1 MPTPIDPTRLPGL
14 RKALEQ
20 FEEGDWGSQQQL
32 AEIYGVT
39 NARMTTLIKKRF
51 PEFPAHERR
60 EDKTH
65 WYPMRPAITSMI
77 AYMTNTSAA
86 KQAQARRHSEIMG
99 RVVDKTEAE
108 TPSAPAAAEA
118 APPVT
123 VLSATEL
130 DRLLSAQTK
139 AWKLK
144 KDMGLYVLA
153 SEVQKVARDVNAML
167 AREIM
172 NLVNTIDPNGQ
183 LPAMQRK
190 KLQDRCRDMTVKMHD
205 ALGNYLGVDYDA
217 ERNAGITGARAG
229 TDLDNNRRRPRKR
242 AGDVGAAA

>member
-14 RKALEQ
+14 RKALEHYDDT
-20 FEEGDWGSQQQL
+20 DWGSQQQL
-32 AEIYGVT
+32 AELYGVT

-51 PEFPAHERR
+51 PDFPTHERR
-60 EDKTH
+60 DDKTH
-65 WYPMRPAITSMI
+65 WYPMKPAIQSMI
-77 AYMTNTSAA
+77 AYMTNASAA
-86 KQAQARRHSEIMG
+86 KQAQARRHSTIMG
-99 RVVDKTEAE
+99 RVVEE
-108 TPSAPAAAEA
+108 TQAAAPSTETAA

-153 SEVQKVARDVNAML
+153 AEVQKVARDVNAML

-205 ALGNYLGVDYDA
+205 ALGDYLGVDYDA
-217 ERNAGITGARAG
+217 ERNAGATSARAG
-229 TDLDNNRRRPRKR
+229 TDLNNQRRRPRKR
-242 AGDVGAAA
+242 ADDVGAAA